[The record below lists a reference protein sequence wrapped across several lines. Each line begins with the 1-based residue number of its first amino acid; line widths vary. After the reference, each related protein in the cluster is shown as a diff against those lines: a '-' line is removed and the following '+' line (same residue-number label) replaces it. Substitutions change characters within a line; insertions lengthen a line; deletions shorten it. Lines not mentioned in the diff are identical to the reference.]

1 MSVRIHC
8 YRWQLCAGPEGGCA
22 QAAENRYGTQPLDD
36 APFPRVSVLKKD
48 LLGDGNSL
56 TLTVMSHTAI
66 GERRSRG
73 SITRK
78 PRAYLKKILA
88 YYLVQ
93 HMQQGLYPVKSTAK
107 SL

>member
-1 MSVRIHC
+1 MHR
-8 YRWQLCAGPEGGCA
+8 RQK
-22 QAAENRYGTQPLDD
+22 NRYDTQPLDD

-88 YYLVQ
+88 YYLVK
-93 HMQQGLYPVKSTAK
+93 HMQQGLFPVKSKAK